1 MPIGPDLQPW
11 IHRGLCLCFSVCFF
25 GGDRRCLGGVSQVAW
40 ILTSW
45 KAWGK
50 AFSNAGR
57 VLTHD
62 WLQRQLWGGRH
73 VGDVEL
79 LRTFVKWLRRKLG
92 DDARKPAYIFT
103 ERGVGYRMARPGEP

>member
-1 MPIGPDLQPW
+1 MTVAGRRVKLTATEYELL
-11 IHRGLCLCFSVCFF
+11 RLLSV
-25 GGDRRCLGGVSQVAW
+25 
-40 ILTSW
+40 
-45 KAWGK
+45 
-50 AFSNAGR
+50 NAGR

-92 DDARKPAYIFT
+92 DEARKPAYIFT
-103 ERGVGYRMARPGEP
+103 ERGVSYRMARPGEP